1 VQRLGRADFEGFASD
16 PELGELMKHAWVA
29 HLEMVFRAARAA
41 SAEAKQLRYTLIIV
55 DVVGITLRS
64 LRHGMPLIR
73 YCSEVGLA
81 NFPEGTDRI
90 FVVNAPSII
99 AAMVCT
105 LPAASLIQ
113 LASRVLSSV
122 TPLAVESSGADPTRS
137 DAEEDQHCKLFGD
150 SRNSHQRDRPVGA
163 SEVFRRREARGAIT
177 HDARAPSESLI
188 SVQARTPR

>member
-99 AAMVCT
+99 AAMWNLVAPILPEATQKKINIVSSSAT
-105 LPAASLIQ
+105 LETL
-113 LASRVLSSV
+113 
-122 TPLAVESSGADPTRS
+122 TREI
-137 DAEEDQHCKLFGD
+137 D
-150 SRNSHQRDRPVGA
+150 
-163 SEVFRRREARGAIT
+163 
-177 HDARAPSESLI
+177 PSELLKFLGGEKPEEQSPMTRALPLK
-188 SVQARTPR
+188 A